1 MSNVDAI
8 LLYSMLGRVHFD
20 GIRDALDF
28 INITE
33 L

>member
-1 MSNVDAI
+1 MSDVEAT

-28 INITE
+28 INIIE